1 LSSPKELSW
10 ITRIRY
16 ESNKVNKR
24 EKYEWRECVCF
35 VLFCLFVCKIVCVC
49 VFWVTFFFF

>member
-1 LSSPKELSW
+1 MGVAEDEENLYIVQEYVKGGSLSKVLSSPKELSW

-24 EKYEWRECVCF
+24 EKYE
-35 VLFCLFVCKIVCVC
+35 
-49 VFWVTFFFF
+49 